1 MSQLLKEQTIHLDM
15 LRPFSGAIRG
25 IVAGDT
31 GNRFH
36 ILIESD
42 GSAVSL
48 ESGHRVV
55 LVVYSAG
62 RGVVTQDSSVD
73 GNGVTFTAGTNQVD
87 VELFASTFSSGANLC
102 LLQLYS
108 TGTSTDDTLISA
120 MPFSFEAVRVSSLE
134 DAIEGSPEFPAL
146 IAATARCTHWFSGTA
161 ITGTGSGIQAD
172 VPGAVTGDYYFSTT
186 ARNVYKFNGTT
197 WDFLSELKGD
207 KGDKGDEGEVP
218 ASVQQFI
225 EAFAALGLSIVDGHV
240 CQTYDD

>member
-42 GSAVSL
+42 GSEVSL

-55 LVVYSAG
+55 LVVHSG

-73 GNGVTFTAGTNQVD
+73 GNGITFTAGTNQVD

-102 LLQLYS
+102 LLQIYS

-120 MPFSFEAVRVSSLE
+120 MPFSFEAVRV
-134 DAIEGSPEFPAL
+134 
-146 IAATARCTHWFSGTA
+146 
-161 ITGTGSGIQAD
+161 
-172 VPGAVTGDYYFSTT
+172 
-186 ARNVYKFNGTT
+186 
-197 WDFLSELKGD
+197 
-207 KGDKGDEGEVP
+207 
-218 ASVQQFI
+218 
-225 EAFAALGLSIVDGHV
+225 
-240 CQTYDD
+240 